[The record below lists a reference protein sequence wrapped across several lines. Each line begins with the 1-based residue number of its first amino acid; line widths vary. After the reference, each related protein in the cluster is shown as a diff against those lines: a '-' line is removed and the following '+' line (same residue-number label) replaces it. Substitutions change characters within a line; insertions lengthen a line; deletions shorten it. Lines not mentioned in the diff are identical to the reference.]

1 MKTCFCKKTAL
12 VVFVL
17 TVLCP
22 WTAYSRN
29 PLRGRRTWEFG
40 LGGTATNLTRTTVT
54 NFRQTAGGDYIFTLD
69 EKLVFGGVQAYS
81 ALELKPWL
89 YADLRA
95 DIGFA
100 RYYDKASVSRQGYSF
115 SAGPGIQFRP
125 FIGSE
130 WVQPY
135 IRLGVSYFHK
145 SFPTC
150 YFGQFSG
157 DVTKEALWKAEDAW
171 NKGYTFDADTF
182 IPVSAGVGILCWMGE
197 RVGIRLQGEY
207 FHSFGT
213 DGINFAQAAAGIVL
227 RVGGAGKAKSVADR
241 YISSHPDDYAGLF
254 PQKVVEKVTVREVP
268 VEVVRE
274 VIKEIPLEKTLSEL
288 MDNVNFDFDK
298 ATITADSQFVLDE
311 IAGTISRF
319 PQERFLVAGYTD
331 ARGSAKYNES
341 LSRARAKAVY
351 EALVR
356 RGVPADRLCY
366 RGFGKRVAVMS
377 VSASDEARRADR
389 KVVIEKVSSES
400 LWNYLKKQ

>member
-1 MKTCFCKKTAL
+1 MKTCFCKTAI

-17 TVLCP
+17 TALCP
-22 WTAYSRN
+22 WTAYSSD
-29 PLRGRRTWEFG
+29 PLKRQRTWEFG

-100 RYYDKASVSRQGYSF
+100 RYYDKASASRQGYSF
-115 SAGPGIQFRP
+115 AAGPGIQFRP
-125 FIGSE
+125 FTKSE

-135 IRLGVSYFHK
+135 IRLGVSCFHK
-145 SFPTC
+145 SFPTS

-182 IPVSAGVGILCWMGE
+182 VPVSAGVGVLCWMGE

-213 DGINFAQAAAGIVL
+213 DGINFAQGSAGIVL
-227 RVGGAGKAKSVADR
+227 RVGGASKAKSVADR
-241 YISSHPDDYAGLF
+241 YINGHLDDYAGLF
-254 PQKVVEKVTVREVP
+254 PQKVVEKETVREVP

-274 VIKEIPLEKTLSEL
+274 VIKEIPIEKTLAEL
-288 MDNVNFDFDK
+288 MDNVHFDFDK

-311 IAGTISRF
+311 IAAAVARY
-319 PQERFLVAGYTD
+319 PEARFLVAGYTD
-331 ARGSAKYNES
+331 AKGSAKYNEN

-351 EALVR
+351 DALVS
-356 RGVPADRLCY
+356 RGIPADRLRY
-366 RGFGKRVAVMS
+366 RGFGKRVAVMA

-389 KVVIEKVSSES
+389 KVVIEKVTSES
-400 LWNYLKKQ
+400 LWNCLK